1 MQDRATEVP
10 LDEYNR
16 SILLSC
22 RTTGVPSL
30 YLYERIKERFAARDW
45 RGVKQEMKAT
55 A

>member
-22 RTTGVPSL
+22 QTAGVPTHL
-30 YLYERIKERFAARDW
+30 YDRIQECFVIRDW
-45 RGVKQEMKAT
+45 RSVEQEMKAT